1 MVAASR
7 MNSGW
12 GWGGDQKAQPTQGCR
27 RVTPRYVRHVIICLN
42 RLVNQCNELNGQSVK
57 KKKNAQYRFYTVLVW
72 NAKSVTEK
80 CGPVPSRDILNSS
93 N

>member
-57 KKKNAQYRFYTVLVW
+57 KKKRMRSIDSTLY
-72 NAKSVTEK
+72 
-80 CGPVPSRDILNSS
+80 
-93 N
+93 